1 MFFIKRS
8 LKCLACCGLFLCV
21 VIITPAHAYLD
32 PGSGSAILQG
42 LLAAI
47 VAVGITAK
55 LYWHKIL
62 VFLKVRKKTEF
73 SETKLKSETKPVR
86 DDSK

>member
-1 MFFIKRS
+1 MGIRR
-8 LKCLACCGLFLCV
+8 LGYAACYGLVIFV
-21 VIITPAHAYLD
+21 VTATPAFAYLD

-42 LLAAI
+42 ILAAV

-62 VFLKVRKKTEF
+62 VFLKIRKKTEF
-73 SETKLKSETKPVR
+73 LEKKSESGINSAG
-86 DDSK
+86 DESN